1 MTILQNSTV
10 ALLKNIWRHL
20 SARRKMQLVMLVF
33 LMTVGSIAE
42 VLSIGSA
49 LPFLAILMAP
59 DKIFSHDLAQPLIE
73 VLRIESSVDLIA
85 PITLFFIIT
94 VIFAGL
100 VRIFMLWAQTKL
112 SMSIG
117 TDFSVK
123 VFENILYQPYSFHLS
138 RNSSELL
145 SASQK
150 AKEMVIWFLQP
161 CLVVLSSSI
170 IMLAIAITLFFID
183 PTIAASLFFGFGL
196 IYILII
202 LITRRYIA
210 RNSQILSMQH
220 GIVTKAV
227 QEGLGGIRDVIIDGT
242 QSIYSKFYRDALIP
256 MQKAQ
261 ASNHMVG
268 GCPRFAVEALGM
280 VLIAGLAY
288 LLAYSGGQS
297 GQFIDAIPALG
308 AMAIGAQRLLP
319 ALQQSY
325 NAYIYLRGNQL
336 ATQDA
341 LEFLDQPIPRD
352 ALLVAN
358 KPIPFTSSISIKNL
372 SFQYVPDGPWV
383 LNNLSIEIPKGARV
397 GFVGATGCGKST
409 LLDIIMGLLSPTI
422 GAVFIDGEEIDSQN
436 RRSWQA
442 NIAHV
447 PQHIFLTDTSVAEN
461 IAFGV
466 PETQV
471 NMERV
476 KEAAEFAQIALS
488 IESWHE
494 AYKTVVG
501 ERGLRLSGGQ
511 RQRIGI
517 ARALY
522 KRSKVIVL
530 DEATSALDNETEV
543 AVMRAIEALGRD
555 TTILIIAHRL
565 STLKNCDFIL
575 DLADGS
581 ILTIGSYESL
591 LRRVN

>member
-1 MTILQNSTV
+1 VNTLQNSTI

-20 SARRKMQLVMLVF
+20 STRRKLQLIMLVF
-33 LMTVGSIAE
+33 LMTAASIAE
-42 VLSIGSA
+42 VISIGSA

-59 DKIFSHDLAQPLIE
+59 DKLFSHDLAQPLVQI
-73 VLRIESSVDLIA
+73 LKIESSVDLIF
-85 PITLFFIIT
+85 PITLFFIVT
-94 VIFAGL
+94 VILAGL
-100 VRIFMLWAQTKL
+100 VRIFMLWAQTQL

-117 TDFSVK
+117 ADFSVK
-123 VFENILYQPYSFHLS
+123 VFENILYRPYSFHLS

-161 CLVVLSSSI
+161 CLVLLSSLI
-170 IMLAIAITLFFID
+170 IMLAIATALFFID
-183 PTIAASLFFGFGL
+183 STIAVSLFLGFGL
-196 IYILII
+196 IYISII
-202 LITRRYIA
+202 LTTRRYISK
-210 RNSQILSMQH
+210 NSQILSIQY

-242 QSIYSKFYRDALIP
+242 QPVYSKLYRDALIP

-261 ASNHMVG
+261 ASNHMIG

-288 LLAYSGGQS
+288 FLADLGGQS
-297 GQFIDAIPALG
+297 AQFIDAIPALG

-319 ALQQSY
+319 VLQQSY

-341 LEFLDQPIPRD
+341 LELLDQSIPQD
-352 ALLVAN
+352 ALLVTD
-358 KPIPFTSSISIKNL
+358 KPIFFTSSISVKNL
-372 SFQYVPDGPWV
+372 SFQYVPDGPLV
-383 LNNLSIEIPKGARV
+383 LNNLSFEIPKGAKV

-409 LLDIIMGLLSPTI
+409 LLDMVMGLLSPTT
-422 GAVFIDGEEIDSQN
+422 GAVCIDGVEIDSQN

-447 PQHIFLTDTSVAEN
+447 PQHIFLTDNSVAEN

-466 PETQV
+466 PKALI

-476 KEAAEFAQIALS
+476 KEAAQLAQIALS
-488 IESWHE
+488 IESWQE

-501 ERGLRLSGGQ
+501 DRGLRLSGGQ

-522 KRSKVIVL
+522 KRSKVIIL
-530 DEATSALDNETEV
+530 DEATSALDHETEA
-543 AVMRAIEALGRD
+543 AVMLAIEALGRD
-555 TTILIIAHRL
+555 TTTLIIAHRL

-575 DLADGS
+575 NLANGS
-581 ILTIGSYESL
+581 ILAINDYESL
-591 LRRVN
+591 ISNEK